1 MYCAVTFR
9 ASLMFNTSSSHGQS
23 TRHGLHGDFGDKLQG
38 GGTIK
43 ALVDRLS
50 SELSS
55 RYQHYLEV
63 FHVGL
68 WSDVGSIEFR
78 CSFALHDEDPRDF
91 TIKVPAV
98 AGDTDGER
106 QLLIVMVF
114 EEIEHMIDMAIAE
127 RQVEMN

>member
-1 MYCAVTFR
+1 ME
-9 ASLMFNTSSSHGQS
+9 
-23 TRHGLHGDFGDKLQG
+23 
-38 GGTIK
+38 GTIK

-68 WSDVGSIEFR
+68 WSEAGNIEFQ
-78 CSFALHDEDPRDF
+78 CTFALHDEEPRNF
-91 TIKVPAV
+91 TIEVPAV
-98 AGDTDGER
+98 AGETDGER
-106 QLLIVMVF
+106 ELLIIVVF
-114 EEIEHMIDMAIAE
+114 EEIEHVIDMAISE

>member
-1 MYCAVTFR
+1 VE
-9 ASLMFNTSSSHGQS
+9 
-23 TRHGLHGDFGDKLQG
+23 
-38 GGTIK
+38 GTIK

-68 WSDVGSIEFR
+68 WSEAGDIEFR
-78 CSFALHDEDPRDF
+78 CSFALRDDGARNF
-91 TIKVPAV
+91 TIEVPAV
-98 AGDTDGER
+98 AGETDGER
-106 QLLIVMVF
+106 ELLIIVVF
-114 EEIEHMIDMAIAE
+114 EEIENIIDMAISE